1 MNLLSS
7 QSMSG
12 HYSRKLFSNF
22 LSLSIVQGT
31 NFLLPIIVMPYVIS
45 KIGTAGFG
53 IISVAHVVMIYLSSI
68 SDYGF
73 NLTATK
79 DISLFR
85 RDLVKISKIFFLTLA
100 SKLLIT
106 FFCFLLLLIL
116 ILFVP
121 AVHQHF
127 TLYLLGF
134 LYVVGQ
140 SILVSWFFQG
150 MEKMQ
155 YITVST
161 LLARIIFV
169 LLVFMFI
176 RQKEDDIFFL
186 FFLGIGNVIAGFFS
200 IYLAI
205 RIFKLKFIQPR
216 WPEII
221 IELKEGWHITVSN
234 LSINTYL
241 YTNIFILRIFT
252 NDLIVGYYSIA
263 EKIFFAI
270 RQILGI
276 FSQAIYPRVC
286 QFALKGEEQ
295 VYSFFKKI
303 YIPFLFSIMLL
314 GFFTFIFS
322 PQIVKLF
329 LTDPPALPFLLL
341 RLLSFV
347 PLIVCLNIPAYQL
360 LLAFNKKKSYSGI
373 LGFGTVI
380 NIIANLLLCPVLGAI
395 GTVMSIIVTELFI
408 TIGLNH
414 QIFKNKLVHLL
425 RAKPI

>member
-1 MNLLSS
+1 
-7 QSMSG
+7 MSD
-12 HYSRKLFSNF
+12 HYSRKLVSNF

-31 NFLLPIIVMPYVIS
+31 NFLLPIIVMPYVIGR
-45 KIGTAGFG
+45 IGTAGFG
-53 IISVAHVVMIYLSSI
+53 VISVAHVIMIYLSSI

-85 RDLVKISKIFFLTLA
+85 GDRVKISKIFFLTLA

-106 FFCFLLLLIL
+106 LFCFFLLLIL
-116 ILFVP
+116 ILFIP
-121 AVHQHF
+121 TVHQHLS
-127 TLYLLGF
+127 LYLLGF

-161 LLARIIFV
+161 LLARIVFV
-169 LLVFMFI
+169 LLVFIFI
-176 RQKEDDIFFL
+176 RQKEDNIFFL
-186 FFLGIGNVIAGFFS
+186 FFLGIGNIIAGLFS

-216 WPEII
+216 WSEII
-221 IELKEGWHITVSN
+221 FELKEGWHITVSN

-252 NDLIVGYYSIA
+252 NDLVVGYYSVA

-286 QFALKGEEQ
+286 QFALKSEEQ
-295 VYSFFKKI
+295 VHVFFKKI
-303 YIPFLFSIMLL
+303 YAPFLFLTMVLAFL
-314 GFFTFIFS
+314 TFSFA
-322 PQIVKLF
+322 PQLVKLF
-329 LTDPPALPFLLL
+329 LVNPPAIPVLLL
-341 RLLSFV
+341 QLLSFV

-373 LGFGTVI
+373 LGFGTVV
-380 NIIANLLLCPVLGAI
+380 NVIANLLLCPVLGAI
-395 GTVMSIIVTELFI
+395 GTVTSIIITELFI

-414 QIFKNKLVHLL
+414 QIFKHKLVHLL